1 MLSLLRSHAM
11 RRAVQIY
18 PPKDIYTCILLPGY
32 IYNLHIYTTTA
43 PHYNVSCLGRGL
55 GHKKICMSRKYL
67 QVILNALG
75 NIEVNGKHVPRRL
88 SWTSGKGQY
97 AIHSRAV

>member
-1 MLSLLRSHAM
+1 MHPSSR
-11 RRAVQIY
+11 IY
-18 PPKDIYTCILLPGY
+18 IYILYIIYTA
-32 IYNLHIYTTTA
+32 TA
-43 PHYNVSCLGRGL
+43 PHYNVTCLGRGL

-75 NIEVNGKHVPRRL
+75 NIEVNGKHVPWRL

-97 AIHSRAV
+97 AIRSRAV